1 MIEKIFEIIK
11 ELLIKIWDRKEKK
24 IDIKRNK
31 LNSVYEK
38 LIEIIEMYPDEI

>member
-11 ELLIKIWDRKEKK
+11 ELLIKMWDRKEKK

-31 LNSVYEK
+31 LNSVYEE
-38 LIEIIEMYPDEI
+38 LIKIIEMYPDK